1 MDKKDIRIIVG
12 TVVLFVL
19 LLILSIVAKVVSNDW
34 SGFII
39 MGIVFGGLIPF
50 SALIWLINLIDNKKT
65 MEAIKNEKTI

>member
-12 TVVLFVL
+12 TVVLFIL